1 MVYNILV
8 KQIKAQCLR
17 ENEMKIK
24 ELFAQQNTNI
34 QNVFKRQN
42 NEYLTFIDKIQ
53 QYEKISNN
61 YIALLD
67 NLIKSFPESR
77 DDK

>member
-1 MVYNILV
+1 
-8 KQIKAQCLR
+8 
-17 ENEMKIK
+17 MKIK

>member
-1 MVYNILV
+1 
-8 KQIKAQCLR
+8 
-17 ENEMKIK
+17 MKIK

-42 NEYLTFIDKIQ
+42 NEYLTVIDKIQ